1 MKKNHLTLVF
11 ILFLSSCVIQQPNR
25 TEQDDLILERS
36 RVEYDL
42 AKVDQLLVSNS
53 PTSRKDLIQKDKEG
67 VTLNMA
73 WIIRNTSS
81 GPVQLNLRNSSLV
94 INEEKIKFSCL
105 SNGKDEELTSLAQQT
120 KIVISCKCKVIPN
133 AQNKLLKKD
142 TDAQVYLSI
151 NGSDKKIGNPVLLRI
166 EDFER

>member
-1 MKKNHLTLVF
+1 MKKNHFTLVLM
-11 ILFLSSCVIQQPNR
+11 LFLSSCVIQQPNR
-25 TEQDDLILERS
+25 TERDDLILERS

-67 VTLNMA
+67 VTLNLA
-73 WIIRNTSS
+73 WIVRNTSLS
-81 GPVQLNLRNSSLV
+81 AVQLSLRNSSLL
-94 INEEKIKFSCL
+94 INEDKIKFSCL
-105 SNGKDEELTSLAQQT
+105 SNGKDEELTSLAPQI
-120 KIVISCKCKVIPN
+120 KIVISCKCKVLPN
-133 AQNKLLKKD
+133 AKNNLLKKD

-151 NGSDKKIGNPVLLRI
+151 NGTDRKVGNPVLLRI